1 MGKKQKKVK
10 RVVLDTNVL
19 MSALLFKGALSRLV
33 ELWRRGKIV
42 PIISKET
49 FAELTTVL
57 QYPKVS
63 LSSVDVKSVV
73 EHEILPYFEITEV
86 VKTVKGVCRDPGDD
100 KFISCALSA
109 SADCIV
115 SGDKDFCDLRQ
126 YKTVKI
132 VSPSDFLKKLDESA
146 VRN

>member
-1 MGKKQKKVK
+1 MGKKQEKVK

-19 MSALLFKGALSRLV
+19 VSALLFKGALSRLV
-33 ELWRRGKIV
+33 ELWRNGKMIPV
-42 PIISKET
+42 ISKET
-49 FAELTTVL
+49 FEELMTVL
-57 QYPKVS
+57 QYPKFS
-63 LSSVDVKSVV
+63 LPKDEIKSVI
-73 EHEILPYFEITEV
+73 EHEILPYFEVIEV
-86 VKTVKGVCRDPGDD
+86 VKAVKGVCRDPGDD

-132 VSPSDFLKKLDESA
+132 INTSDFLKMLD
-146 VRN
+146 

>member
-1 MGKKQKKVK
+1 MGKKQEKVK

-19 MSALLFKGALSRLV
+19 VSALLFKGALSRFV
-33 ELWRRGKIV
+33 ELWRKGKMIPV
-42 PIISKET
+42 ISKET
-49 FAELTTVL
+49 FEELTTVL
-57 QYPKVS
+57 QYPKFS
-63 LSSVDVKSVV
+63 LSKDEIKSVV
-73 EHEILPYFEITEV
+73 EHEILPYFEIIEV
-86 VKTVKGVCRDPGDD
+86 IKAVKGVCRDPGDD

-132 VSPSDFLKKLDESA
+132 INTSDFLNKLD
-146 VRN
+146 

>member
-1 MGKKQKKVK
+1 MGKKQEKVK

-19 MSALLFKGALSRLV
+19 VSALLFKGVLSRLG
-33 ELWRRGKIV
+33 ELWRKGRIIPV
-42 PIISKET
+42 ISKET

-57 QYPKVS
+57 QYPKFS
-63 LSSVDVKSVV
+63 LSKNEIKSVI
-73 EHEILPYFEITEV
+73 EHEILPYFEIVEV
-86 VKTVKGVCRDPGDD
+86 AKAVKGVCRDPGDD

-115 SGDKDFCDLRQ
+115 GGDKDFCDLRQ

-132 VSPSDFLKKLDESA
+132 MNAPDFLKKLD
-146 VRN
+146 

>member
-1 MGKKQKKVK
+1 MGKKQEKVK

-19 MSALLFKGALSRLV
+19 VSALLFKGALSRVV
-33 ELWRRGKIV
+33 ELWRKGEMI

-49 FAELTTVL
+49 FEELTTVL
-57 QYPKVS
+57 QYPKFS
-63 LSSVDVKSVV
+63 LSKDEIKSVI
-73 EHEILPYFEITEV
+73 EHEILPYFEIIEV
-86 VKTVKGVCRDPGDD
+86 VKTVKDVCRDPGDD

-115 SGDKDFCDLRQ
+115 SGDKDLCDLRQ

-132 VSPSDFLKKLDESA
+132 MNTSDFLKKLD
-146 VRN
+146 

>member
-19 MSALLFKGALSRLV
+19 VSALLFKGALSRLV
-33 ELWRRGKIV
+33 GLWQKGNIIPV
-42 PIISKET
+42 ISKET

-57 QYPKVS
+57 EYPKFS
-63 LSSVDVKSVV
+63 LSKDEIKSVI
-73 EHEILPYFEITEV
+73 EHEILPYFEVIEV
-86 VKTVKGVCRDPGDD
+86 VKTIKGVCRDSGDD

-126 YKTVKI
+126 YKDVEI
-132 VSPSDFLKKLDESA
+132 MNSSDFLKKLG
-146 VRN
+146 RN

>member
-1 MGKKQKKVK
+1 MGKKQEKVK

-19 MSALLFKGALSRLV
+19 VSALLFKGALSWFV
-33 ELWRRGKIV
+33 ELWRKGKMIPV
-42 PIISKET
+42 ISKET
-49 FAELTTVL
+49 FDELTRVL
-57 QYPKVS
+57 QYSKFS
-63 LSSVDVKSVV
+63 LSKDEIKSVI
-73 EHEILPYFEITEV
+73 EHEILPYFEIIEV
-86 VKTVKGVCRDPGDD
+86 VKIVKGVCKDPEDD

-132 VSPSDFLKKLDESA
+132 INPSDFLKKLD
-146 VRN
+146 

>member
-1 MGKKQKKVK
+1 MGKKQEKVK

-19 MSALLFKGALSRLV
+19 VFALLFKGALSRFV
-33 ELWRRGKIV
+33 ELWRTGKII

-49 FAELTTVL
+49 FEELTTVL
-57 QYPKVS
+57 RYPKIS
-63 LSSVDVKSVV
+63 LSKEEIRSVI
-73 EHEILPYFEITEV
+73 EHEILPYFEVIDV
-86 VKTVKGVCRDPGDD
+86 VKVVKGVCRDPGDD

-132 VSPSDFLKKLDESA
+132 MNAPDFLKKLD
-146 VRN
+146 

>member
-1 MGKKQKKVK
+1 MGKKQEKVR

-19 MSALLFKGALSRLV
+19 VSALLFKGALSRLV

-57 QYPKVS
+57 QYPKFS
-63 LSSVDVKSVV
+63 LSSVEVKSVV
-73 EHEILPYFEITEV
+73 EHEILPYFEITEF

-132 VSPSDFLKKLDESA
+132 ISPSDFLKKLDESA
-146 VRN
+146 VRK

>member
-1 MGKKQKKVK
+1 MGKKQEEVK

-19 MSALLFKGALSRLV
+19 VSALLFKGALSRFV
-33 ELWRRGKIV
+33 ELWRKGEMIPV
-42 PIISKET
+42 ISKET
-49 FAELTTVL
+49 FEELTRAL
-57 QYPKVS
+57 QYPKFS
-63 LSSVDVKSVV
+63 LSKDEIKSII
-73 EHEILPYFEITEV
+73 EHEILPYFEIIEV
-86 VKTVKGVCRDPGDD
+86 VKTVKGVCKDPEDD

-132 VSPSDFLKKLDESA
+132 INPSDFLKKLD
-146 VRN
+146 